1 MTPEQRKELQAKL
14 AIDVIESMELDDLI
28 GYAIDQLGRAYETLT
43 DAQFQEELEQFAP
56 YLIDEE

>member
-1 MTPEQRKELQAKL
+1 MTPEQRKELQSKL
-14 AIDVIESMELDDLI
+14 AINVIEGMELVDLI
-28 GYAIDQLGRAYETLT
+28 GYAIDQLERAYETLT

>member
-1 MTPEQRKELQAKL
+1 MTSEQRKELQAKL
-14 AIDVIESMELDDLI
+14 AIDVVEGMELDDLI
-28 GYAIDQLGRAYETLT
+28 GYAIDQLVRAYETLT